1 MSAVYSN
8 NNIKALIMGS
18 EKITELLGSI
28 KAAHM
33 EATHPLSNQ
42 LSLDISQV
50 SSNPPSIITDDY
62 SMLSGEF
69 MYNVMVCAY

>member
-1 MSAVYSN
+1 
-8 NNIKALIMGS
+8 MGS

-33 EATHPLSNQ
+33 EATHPLPNE

-69 MYNVMVCAY
+69 IYNVMLWYVYINVRP

>member
-1 MSAVYSN
+1 MPCY
-8 NNIKALIMGS
+8 GS

-33 EATHPLSNQ
+33 EAPHPLSNE

-50 SSNPPSIITDDY
+50 SSNPPSIMTDDY
-62 SMLSGEF
+62 SMLSGELICNG
-69 MYNVMVCAY
+69 MCILM

>member
-1 MSAVYSN
+1 MSTVYTN
-8 NNIKALIMGS
+8 NIIKALIMGS

-62 SMLSGEF
+62 SMLSG
-69 MYNVMVCAY
+69 

>member
-1 MSAVYSN
+1 
-8 NNIKALIMGS
+8 MGS